1 MLMETSIIHLSD
13 LHFKNDVENRFR
25 IERLREDIAGL
36 PLGSN
41 VVTAFTGDL
50 VQSGDQEQYDVL
62 FELLLGPLIEANHQI
77 AIVPGNHDVERH
89 LTNGEGAAAFLKD
102 RASSYLFSGSSFKQ
116 SPFEDNPNGPLN
128 NYRTLEELFEPYAE
142 RSFYGYV
149 KQIGDVSVVG
159 MNSTWLS
166 HERHNGDSDRGKLR
180 VEPHVLSKYV
190 EGLPETSFKLL
201 LLHHPLDWLEET
213 TRDAITGIATKNFDL
228 VLFGHVHTAD
238 LTSLVRNENG
248 ATFIQSPPLRAD
260 WSKGTNGYA
269 VIRCNT
275 VSGASEITY
284 RSYSKSRRIFVLGE
298 DFGSGGISYPK
309 ESDRKFFQ
317 SSPSL
322 SSLAQRFLADE
333 PHDLV
338 DWHRRNVR
346 AKSNYIESFITPQIH
361 KIAYGDEE
369 QWLEAP
375 VALSRIFEPSMRDHF
390 VIAPADS
397 GLSTC
402 AFLTLKGIAE
412 NVRETGIIP
421 AFFDAGD
428 TSVNRASIL
437 RSMVQTGLTRYTT
450 AEMEHLAEQGSVRL
464 IVDGLNLSNAE
475 HFNNFRQTIQKFFPK
490 VPIVAFVRTEKVGQ
504 AVSSLDHPA
513 LSLVDDDVYELAEL
527 GVQQIREVIAMHR
540 KKLNDSTIEKLATH
554 AIESLSQINEPI
566 FPSTVAVLVETLVQ
580 DHDFRPINKA
590 RLLDR
595 YVECLLGRFELEDV
609 REGTFSSHDKIEFLS
624 YVARKILEQN
634 TSGLTD
640 NEWKDAHSSYE
651 AGYLMEL
658 PRGLLNEFEE
668 KGLLVSEGGRIT
680 FRADYLFSYFIARQM
695 KSDALFA
702 EKITAGNGLFK
713 HHAEIVFYGELE
725 GTDTGSVLDQVYKQV
740 DQLEETLLEQY
751 SKAGIDLS
759 TEWLNSVS
767 DDPKEVIEVFQ
778 ELLDVDNSDPNPDIA
793 DLQDNQRL
801 ANVLR
806 RRGVARRHEV
816 AESEARL
823 LVAMKLYGQLIRNA
837 LHIPAKDKLR
847 HLAKLYEAAEVWV
860 GFMSAAREHIGSS
873 PVTVAGGVRFINI
886 GALFDREKS
895 IADFKYNAPNSV
907 SRVLADAVKNP
918 QLSIALRTVLPQ
930 LTEMGAL
937 FAREALLTL
946 PSRDNQEAYLQSIK
960 GAQDKT
966 LITASMRAL
975 RREYLGSGR
984 NSDMRNHSE
993 GIVGGI
999 RRAVGERALG
1009 DPHRLEKLKLIRDM
1023 KAAAA
1028 DKKRGTT

>member
-1 MLMETSIIHLSD
+1 MEISIVHLSD

-25 IERLREDIAGL
+25 IERLRDDLAAL

-41 VVTAFTGDL
+41 VITAFTGDL
-50 VQSGDQEQYDVL
+50 VQSGDQEQYEVL
-62 FELLLGPLIEANHQI
+62 FVLLLGPLIESNHQI

-89 LTNGEGAAAFLKD
+89 LTDSEGAAIFLRD

-116 SPFEDNPNGPLN
+116 TPYHDHPNGALN
-128 NYRTLEELFEPYAE
+128 NYRTLEELFEPYIE

-149 KQIGDVSVVG
+149 KQIGDLSVVG

-166 HERHNGDSDRGKLR
+166 HERDKGDTDRGKLR
-180 VEPHVLSKYV
+180 VEPHVLSNYV
-190 EGLPETSFKLL
+190 KGLPETGFKVL

-213 TRDAITGIATKNFDL
+213 TRDAITAIATQNFDL

-275 VSGASEITY
+275 VSRAAEITY
-284 RSYSKSRRIFVLGE
+284 RSYSKSRRTFVLGE

-309 ESDRKFFQ
+309 ESDRQFFQ
-317 SSPSL
+317 HSPSL
-322 SSLAQRFLADE
+322 SSLAQRFLAGE

-361 KIAYGDEE
+361 KVAYGEEE

-375 VALSRIFEPSMRDHF
+375 LALSQIFEPSMRDQF

-402 AFLTLKGIAE
+402 AFLTLKGMAE
-412 NVRETGIIP
+412 SVRDTGIIP

-450 AEMEHLAEQGSVRL
+450 AEMEHLAAEGAVRL
-464 IVDGLNLSNAE
+464 IVDGLNLSNAD
-475 HFNNFRQTIQKFFPK
+475 HFNNFRQIMRKFFPK
-490 VPIVAFVRTEKVGQ
+490 LPIVAFVRTEKVGQ

-540 KKLNDSTIEKLATH
+540 KKLNDNTIDKLANH

-566 FPSTVAVLVETLVQ
+566 FPSTVAVLIETLVQ

-624 YVARKILEQN
+624 YVARKILEQD
-634 TSGLTD
+634 SGGLTD
-640 NEWKDAHSSYE
+640 REWIDASGSYE
-651 AGYLMEL
+651 AGYLIEL
-658 PRGLLNEFEE
+658 PRGLLKEFEE

-680 FRADYLFSYFIARQM
+680 FRADYIFSYFIARQM
-695 KSDALFA
+695 KSDAVFA
-702 EKITAGNGLFK
+702 ERITTGNSLFK
-713 HHAEIVFYGELE
+713 HHGEVVFYGELE

-759 TEWLNSVS
+759 VEWLNSVS
-767 DDPKEVIEVFQ
+767 DDPKEVIEVFK
-778 ELLDVDNSDPNPDIA
+778 ELAEVDSSEPDPAVA
-793 DLQDNQRL
+793 DRRDNQRL

-806 RRGVARRHEV
+806 RRGVARRHDV

-823 LVAMKLYGQLIRNA
+823 LVAMRLYGQLIRNA

-847 HLAKLYEAAEVWV
+847 HLAKLYAAAEVWV

-873 PVTVAGGVRFINI
+873 PVTVAGGVRFINH

-918 QLSIALRTVLPQ
+918 QLSVALRSVLPQ

-960 GAQDKT
+960 AAKDKT
-966 LITASMRAL
+966 LVTASMRVL

-984 NSDMRNHSE
+984 NSDIRAHSE

-999 RRAVGERALG
+999 RSVVGDRALG
-1009 DPHRLEKLKLIRDM
+1009 DPHRLEKQRLVRDM

>member
-1 MLMETSIIHLSD
+1 MEISIVHLSD

-25 IERLREDIAGL
+25 IKKLREDLAAL
-36 PLGSN
+36 PIGAN
-41 VVTAFTGDL
+41 VITAFTGDL

-62 FELLLGPLIEANHQI
+62 FDLLLGPLIEANHQI

-89 LTNGEGAAAFLKD
+89 LTDSEGASAFLND

-116 SPFEDNPNGPLN
+116 TPDDENPNGSLN
-128 NYRTLEELFEPYAE
+128 NYRTLEELFEPYVE

-149 KQIGDVSVVG
+149 KRVGDVSIVG

-166 HERHNGDSDRGKLR
+166 HERDKEDSDRGKLR

-190 EGLPETSFKLL
+190 EGLPETGFKIL

-213 TRDAITGIATKNFDL
+213 TRDAITSIATENFNL

-269 VIRCNT
+269 IVRCNT
-275 VSGASEITY
+275 ASGASEITY
-284 RSYSKSRRIFVLGE
+284 RSYSKSRRVFVLGE

-317 SSPSL
+317 RSPSL
-322 SSLAQRFLADE
+322 SSSAQKFLAGQ

-346 AKSNYIESFITPQIH
+346 AKSNYIESFITPQIQ
-361 KIAYGDEE
+361 KVAYGDEE

-375 VALSRIFEPSMRDHF
+375 VSLSQICGPSLRDHF
-390 VIAPADS
+390 IIAPADS

-402 AFLTLKGIAE
+402 AFLTLKGISE
-412 NVRETGIIP
+412 SVRDTGIIP

-428 TSVNRASIL
+428 SSVNRASIL
-437 RSMVQTGLTRYTT
+437 RSMVQTGLCQYTT

-475 HFNNFRQTIQKFFPK
+475 HFNNFRETIRKFFPK
-490 VPIVAFVRTEKVGQ
+490 MPIIAFVRTEKVGQ
-504 AVSSLDHPA
+504 AVSSLDYPA
-513 LSLVDDDVYELAEL
+513 LSLVDDDVYELGEL

-540 KKLNDSTIEKLATH
+540 KQLNDDTINKLANNT
-554 AIESLSQINEPI
+554 IESLSQINEPI

-624 YVARKILEQN
+624 YVARKILEHD
-634 TSGLTD
+634 TGGLSDT
-640 NEWKDAHSSYE
+640 EWKDARSSYE
-651 AGYLMEL
+651 AGYLIEL

-668 KGLLVSEGGRIT
+668 KGLLVSEGGQIT

-695 KSDALFA
+695 KSDAAFA
-702 EKITAGNGLFK
+702 DKISTGNGLFK
-713 HHAEIVFYGELE
+713 HHSEVVFYGELE
-725 GTDTGSVLDQVYKQV
+725 GTDTGSVLNQVYKQV

-759 TEWLNSVS
+759 TEWQNSVN
-767 DDPKEVIEVFQ
+767 DDPKEVAEVFK
-778 ELLDVDNSDPNPDIA
+778 ELVEVDYSDPDPDVA
-793 DLQDNQRL
+793 DRQDNQRL
-801 ANVLR
+801 TNVLR
-806 RRGVARRHEV
+806 RRGIARRHEV
-816 AESEARL
+816 SESEARL

-847 HLAKLYEAAEVWV
+847 HLEKLYDAAEVWV

-873 PVTVAGGVRFINI
+873 PVTVAGGVRFINN

-895 IADFKYNAPNSV
+895 ISDFKYNAPNSV
-907 SRVLADAVKNP
+907 SRILADAVKNP
-918 QLSIALRTVLPQ
+918 QLSVALRSVLPQ
-930 LTEMGAL
+930 LSDMGAL

-946 PSRDNQEAYLQSIK
+946 PSRDNREAYLQSIK
-960 GAQDKT
+960 AADDRT
-966 LITASMRAL
+966 LVTASMRAL

-984 NSDMRNHSE
+984 NSEMRTHSE

-999 RRAVGERALG
+999 RSAVGERALG
-1009 DPHRLEKLKLIRDM
+1009 DPSKLEKQKLVRDLKAV
-1023 KAAAA
+1023 AAE
-1028 DKKRGTT
+1028 KERGKTK

>member
-1 MLMETSIIHLSD
+1 MEISIVHLSD
-13 LHFKNDVENRFR
+13 LHFKNDAENRFR
-25 IERLREDIAGL
+25 IERLRDDLAAL

-50 VQSGDQEQYDVL
+50 VQSGDQEQYEVL
-62 FELLLGPLIEANHQI
+62 FDLLLGPLIEANHQI
-77 AIVPGNHDVERH
+77 AMVPGNHDVERH
-89 LTNGEGAAAFLKD
+89 LTDSEGAAAFLRD
-102 RASSYLFSGSSFKQ
+102 RASSYLFSGSSLKKT
-116 SPFEDNPNGPLN
+116 PYHDRPNGALN
-128 NYRTLEELFEPYAE
+128 NYRALEELFAPYSE

-149 KQIGDVSVVG
+149 KQVGDLSVVG

-166 HERHNGDSDRGKLR
+166 HEREKGDTDRGKLR
-180 VEPHVLSKYV
+180 VEPHVLSNYV
-190 EGLPETSFKLL
+190 KGLPETGFKVL

-213 TRDAITGIATKNFDL
+213 TRDAITAIATQNFDL
-228 VLFGHVHTAD
+228 VLFGHVHSAD

-248 ATFIQSPPLRAD
+248 ATFIQAPPLRAD

-269 VIRCNT
+269 VIRCNA
-275 VSGASEITY
+275 VSRATEITY

-309 ESDRKFFQ
+309 ESDRQFFKR
-317 SSPSL
+317 SPSL
-322 SSLAQRFLADE
+322 SSLAQRFLAGE

-361 KIAYGDEE
+361 KVAYGEE
-369 QWLEAP
+369 EHWLEAP
-375 VALSRIFEPSMRDHF
+375 LALSQIFKPSTRDQF

-402 AFLTLKGIAE
+402 AFLTLKGMAE
-412 NVRETGIIP
+412 SVRDTGIIP

-428 TSVNRASIL
+428 TNVNRATIL

-450 AEMEHLAEQGSVRL
+450 AEMEHLAAEGAVRL

-475 HFNNFRQTIQKFFPK
+475 HFNNFRQIIRKFFPRL
-490 VPIVAFVRTEKVGQ
+490 PIVAFVRTEKVGQ

-540 KKLNDSTIEKLATH
+540 KKLNDNTIDRLANH

-595 YVECLLGRFELEDV
+595 YVECLLGRFELDDV

-624 YVARKILEQN
+624 YVARKILEQD
-634 TSGLTD
+634 SGGLTD
-640 NEWKDAHSSYE
+640 REWIDASSSYG
-651 AGYLMEL
+651 AGYLIEL
-658 PRGLLNEFEE
+658 PPGLLKEFEE

-680 FRADYLFSYFIARQM
+680 FRADYIFSYFIARQM
-695 KSDALFA
+695 KSDAVFA
-702 EKITAGNGLFK
+702 ERITTGNSLFK
-713 HHAEIVFYGELE
+713 HHGEVVFYGELE
-725 GTDTGSVLDQVYKQV
+725 GTDTGSVLDQIYKQV
-740 DQLEETLLEQY
+740 DQLEETLHEQY
-751 SKAGIDLS
+751 SRAGIDLS
-759 TEWLNSVS
+759 VEWLNSVS
-767 DDPKEVIEVFQ
+767 DDPKEVIEVFK
-778 ELLDVDNSDPNPDIA
+778 ELAEVDSSEPDPAVA
-793 DLQDNQRL
+793 DRRDNQRL

-806 RRGVARRHEV
+806 RRGVARRQDV

-837 LHIPAKDKLR
+837 LHIPAQDKLR
-847 HLAKLYEAAEVWV
+847 HLAKLYAAAEVWV

-873 PVTVAGGVRFINI
+873 PVTVAGGVRFINH
-886 GALFDREKS
+886 GALIDREKS

-918 QLSIALRTVLPQ
+918 QLSIALRSVLPQ

-937 FAREALLTL
+937 FAREALLIL

-960 GAQDKT
+960 SAKDKT
-966 LITASMRAL
+966 LITASMRVL

-984 NSDMRNHSE
+984 NSDIRAHSE
-993 GIVGGI
+993 GIVSGI
-999 RRAVGERALG
+999 RSVVGDRALG
-1009 DPHRLEKLKLIRDM
+1009 DPHQLEKQRLVRDM
-1023 KAAAA
+1023 KAAAS
-1028 DKKRGTT
+1028 DKKRGKT